1 MKAEELETPKIYGY
15 VGWELPEHERTKLLA
30 QFPPSYTD
38 VVAHH
43 VTLKAGVS
51 AEYPLP
57 HEAHGDVVGWADD
70 GISVQC
76 VVVSIGGSTT
86 RADNGTYHITWS
98 LDKAS
103 GAKAWMSNKLL
114 KDGFTKLDKA
124 IPIQL
129 VPKFFEQT
137 QVQETKLKSS

>member
-1 MKAEELETPKIYGY
+1 MKAEEIETPKVYGY
-15 VGWELPEHERTKLLA
+15 VGWELPEHERVKLLA
-30 QFPPSYTD
+30 MFKPTHTD

-57 HEAHGDVVGWADD
+57 HETHGDVVGVADD
-70 GISVQC
+70 GNSVQC
-76 VVVSIGGSTT
+76 IVVAIGGSTA
-86 RADNGTYHITWS
+86 RADGGTYHITWS
-98 LDKAS
+98 LDLAG

-114 KDGFTKLDKA
+114 KGGFAALDHN

-129 VPKFFEQT
+129 VPKFFA
-137 QVQETKLKSS
+137 QEPK

>member
-1 MKAEELETPKIYGY
+1 MKAEEIETPKVYGY
-15 VGWELPEHERTKLLA
+15 VGWELPEPERTKLLA
-30 QFPPSYTD
+30 MFKPTHAD

-57 HEAHGDVVGWADD
+57 HETHGEVVGVADD
-70 GISVQC
+70 GTSVQC
-76 VVVSIGGSTT
+76 VVVSIGGSTD
-86 RADNGTYHITWS
+86 RADGGTYHITWS
-98 LDKAS
+98 LDTAS

-114 KDGFTKLDKA
+114 KGGFTALNQN

-129 VPKFFEQT
+129 VPKFFP
-137 QVQETKLKSS
+137 QEPK